1 MVACCESVR
10 QGCREARRG
19 KVADRGT
26 ASSTAPALLS
36 QARAARILA
45 SPKGRGLAPA
55 VATRADEAT
64 MAITQGIACC
74 RDLYLTMHAGGPR
87 GEGRHVPHWQ
97 LAWLIVNLVPGDPE
111 ASDAELEIAL
121 DRLLDVGLG

>member
-1 MVACCESVR
+1 
-10 QGCREARRG
+10 
-19 KVADRGT
+19 
-26 ASSTAPALLS
+26 
-36 QARAARILA
+36 
-45 SPKGRGLAPA
+45 
-55 VATRADEAT
+55 

-111 ASDAELEIAL
+111 ASYAELEIAL
-121 DRLLDVGLG
+121 DRRLDVGLG